1 MFTKSLYY
9 GSTPAAGAAGGGRG
23 AAERAAVRDDRP
35 TMRLSMKGD
44 YGVRA
49 MLDLAERAG
58 QGPIQSEAI
67 ARRQSI
73 SDAYLDQLLTLLRRA
88 GLVRSVRG
96 PRGGHELARAAG
108 SITLMDVLSALE
120 GDFLAI
126 GPSGATTGG
135 EANGAADLPT
145 VRVQR
150 ELWGKVRATTEALL
164 AGTTVQDLLERQRAL
179 TAPARYYI

>member
-1 MFTKSLYY
+1 
-9 GSTPAAGAAGGGRG
+9 
-23 AAERAAVRDDRP
+23 
-35 TMRLSMKGD
+35 
-44 YGVRA
+44 

-126 GPSGATTGG
+126 GPAGATAGG

-150 ELWGKVRATTEALL
+150 ELWSKVRAATEALL
-164 AGTTVQDLLERQRAL
+164 VGTTVQDLLERQRAL

>member
-1 MFTKSLYY
+1 
-9 GSTPAAGAAGGGRG
+9 
-23 AAERAAVRDDRP
+23 
-35 TMRLSMKGD
+35 MRLSMKGD

-67 ARRQSI
+67 ARRQGI

-108 SITLMDVLSALE
+108 SITLMDVLAALE
-120 GDFLAI
+120 GDFLAV
-126 GPSGATTGG
+126 GPAGSASAGGGADG
-135 EANGAADLPT
+135 ADSAADLPT

-150 ELWGKVRATTEALL
+150 ELWGKVRAATEKLL

>member
-1 MFTKSLYY
+1 
-9 GSTPAAGAAGGGRG
+9 
-23 AAERAAVRDDRP
+23 
-35 TMRLSMKGD
+35 MRLSMKGD

-126 GPSGATTGG
+126 GPAGATGG

-145 VRVQR
+145 VQVQR
-150 ELWGKVRATTEALL
+150 ELWGKVRAATETLL

>member
-1 MFTKSLYY
+1 
-9 GSTPAAGAAGGGRG
+9 
-23 AAERAAVRDDRP
+23 
-35 TMRLSMKGD
+35 MRLSMKGD

-96 PRGGHELARAAG
+96 PRGGHELARAADAI
-108 SITLMDVLSALE
+108 SLMDVLSALE

-126 GPSGATTGG
+126 GPAAGPGG
-135 EANGAADLPT
+135 GRADGAADLPT
-145 VRVQR
+145 VLVQR
-150 ELWGKVRATTEALL
+150 ELWAKVRAATEQLL

-179 TAPARYYI
+179 TAPARYFI

>member
-1 MFTKSLYY
+1 
-9 GSTPAAGAAGGGRG
+9 
-23 AAERAAVRDDRP
+23 
-35 TMRLSMKGD
+35 MRLSMKGD

-67 ARRQSI
+67 ARRQGI

-96 PRGGHELARAAG
+96 PRGGHELARAAA
-108 SITLMDVLSALE
+108 SITLMDVLAALE
-120 GDFLAI
+120 GDFLAV
-126 GPSGATTGG
+126 GPAGSASAAGG
-135 EANGAADLPT
+135 ANGAADLPT

-150 ELWGKVRATTEALL
+150 ELWGKVRAATEKLL

>member
-1 MFTKSLYY
+1 MS
-9 GSTPAAGAAGGGRG
+9 GGRQG
-23 AAERAAVRDDRP
+23 AWVWDG
-35 TMRLSMKGD
+35 MRLSMKGD

-67 ARRQSI
+67 ARRQGI

-88 GLVRSVRG
+88 GLVRSSRG
-96 PRGGHELARAAG
+96 PRGGHELARPAG
-108 SITLMDVLSALE
+108 AITLMDVLTALE

-126 GPSGATTGG
+126 GPAGAGSD
-135 EANGAADLPT
+135 GAADLPS

-150 ELWGKVRATTEALL
+150 ELWGKVRAVTEQVL

-179 TAPARYYI
+179 TAPARYFI

>member
-1 MFTKSLYY
+1 
-9 GSTPAAGAAGGGRG
+9 
-23 AAERAAVRDDRP
+23 
-35 TMRLSMKGD
+35 MRLSMKGD

-67 ARRQSI
+67 ARRQGI

-108 SITLMDVLSALE
+108 SITLMDVLAALE
-120 GDFLAI
+120 GDFLAV
-126 GPSGATTGG
+126 GPAGSASAGNGASGAT
-135 EANGAADLPT
+135 GASDLPT

-150 ELWGKVRATTEALL
+150 ELWDKVRAATETLL

>member
-1 MFTKSLYY
+1 
-9 GSTPAAGAAGGGRG
+9 
-23 AAERAAVRDDRP
+23 
-35 TMRLSMKGD
+35 MRLSMKGD

-108 SITLMDVLSALE
+108 SITLIARSRDSTFVASSFGRFSNSFASSARRVLARLRSRSAHQ
-120 GDFLAI
+120 
-126 GPSGATTGG
+126 
-135 EANGAADLPT
+135 
-145 VRVQR
+145 RVS
-150 ELWGKVRATTEALL
+150 ASFAS
-164 AGTTVQDLLERQRAL
+164 
-179 TAPARYYI
+179 